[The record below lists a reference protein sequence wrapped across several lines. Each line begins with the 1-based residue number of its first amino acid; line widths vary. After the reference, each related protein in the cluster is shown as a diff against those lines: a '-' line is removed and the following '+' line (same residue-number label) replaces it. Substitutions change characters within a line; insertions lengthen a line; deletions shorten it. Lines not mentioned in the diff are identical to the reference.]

1 MSMPFR
7 AVLAPVT
14 LIVLTWMS
22 PALAMRTIDFAEYR
36 LPEEGAIAV
45 PVEEAE
51 QLTGVAAAVNEATGG
66 SLAAALAEA
75 GFTGKVGD
83 ALTLFGVRPYA
94 RIDLVGIGTGALDR
108 VAAEQFGGRVAALND
123 GSSGT
128 QLKVLWHSLDREPES
143 DAARVALG
151 FLLGD
156 YRFDRYQEERV
167 DTGARG
173 KVVVLSDDASAASKF
188 FWLASSLVRTM

>member
-7 AVLAPVT
+7 ALLAPVT

-66 SLAAALAEA
+66 SLAAALAA
-75 GFTGKVGD
+75 FVATRGGRRRW
-83 ALTLFGVRPYA
+83 RPRGRSWPASA
-94 RIDLVGIGTGALDR
+94 RR
-108 VAAEQFGGRVAALND
+108 AAEPRAR
-123 GSSGT
+123 
-128 QLKVLWHSLDREPES
+128 DRRAP
-143 DAARVALG
+143 R
-151 FLLGD
+151 
-156 YRFDRYQEERV
+156 RHR
-167 DTGARG
+167 
-173 KVVVLSDDASAASKF
+173 
-188 FWLASSLVRTM
+188 